1 MTGPYHG
8 ALSLCPF
15 PGWQWRV
22 QSLYQR
28 CKVLHDS
35 SCSILSDRCTQ
46 NSSRLQTLGQL
57 KARTIATRLG
67 LPGTQSQAERT
78 GARSTTDWITTSVFS
93 RRKGQRVCGCCRGGR
108 APSHSPSLLTPVAA
122 RGAHRK
128 LFSPPRVTRAWFA
141 SLQGRLQRRRAH
153 RAREHL
159 TAPARLH
166 SSVAD
171 VPILIK
177 ELPKKRQF
185 PNRS

>member
-8 ALSLCPF
+8 ALLLCPC

-22 QSLYQR
+22 QSPYQR
-28 CKVLHDS
+28 CEVLHDS

-67 LPGTQSQAERT
+67 LPRTQSQAERT

-128 LFSPPRVTRAWFA
+128 LFSPPRG
-141 SLQGRLQRRRAH
+141 GRVFSYSCLVCFSAGQTAKERSPPRSGAPYSPCTAAQQRG
-153 RAREHL
+153 
-159 TAPARLH
+159 
-166 SSVAD
+166 
-171 VPILIK
+171 
-177 ELPKKRQF
+177 
-185 PNRS
+185 